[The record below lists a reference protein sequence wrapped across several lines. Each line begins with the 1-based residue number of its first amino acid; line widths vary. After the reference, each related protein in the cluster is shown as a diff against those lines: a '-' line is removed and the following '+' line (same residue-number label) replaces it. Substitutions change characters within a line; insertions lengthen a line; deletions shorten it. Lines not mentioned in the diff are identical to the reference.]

1 MGKAWDQFKV
11 DMKANNAKTAAKH
24 RENVNQSKTQLQQI
38 NAEAQEKR
46 SSIESPTA
54 NVSGTRKLMAVWV
67 AIFTAPLMIVAVVL
81 FVMAM
86 LLFWDAIFGL

>member
-1 MGKAWDQFKV
+1 MGKAWDQFKL

-24 RENVNQSKTQLQQI
+24 RDNVNQSKSQLQKI
-38 NAEAQEKR
+38 NAEARENR
-46 SSIESPTA
+46 NSIESPTA

-81 FVMAM
+81 FVMAI
-86 LLFWDAIFGL
+86 LLFWDAFIGL